1 MANFS
6 SLNIQP
12 DYGISKQSNP
22 KSREVV
28 FGDGYIMAAKFG
40 LNQNLKVWDL
50 TFSNITETQSD
61 AIESFLDAREGT
73 EAFDWQP
80 PNEASSSKY
89 RCKTWSKTLP
99 YSNLATI
106 KATFE
111 EVAQP

>member
-6 SLNIQP
+6 SLSIQP
-12 DYGISKQSNP
+12 DYGVTKQSSP

-40 LNQNLKVWDL
+40 LNQNLKVWNL

-61 AIESFLDAREGT
+61 AIETFLDAREGT
-73 EAFDWQP
+73 EAFDWSP
-80 PNEASSSKY
+80 PNESYTSKY
-89 RCKTWSKTLP
+89 RCKKWRKTLP
-99 YSNLATI
+99 YGNLATI
-106 KATFE
+106 EATFE

>member
-40 LNQNLKVWDL
+40 LNQNLKISSL
-50 TFSNITETQSD
+50 MQSETPLIQD
-61 AIESFLDAREGT
+61 YVNF
-73 EAFDWQP
+73 
-80 PNEASSSKY
+80 
-89 RCKTWSKTLP
+89 
-99 YSNLATI
+99 NL
-106 KATFE
+106 F
-111 EVAQP
+111 